1 MKKEEVPQ
9 DPSALDKF
17 TKEVC
22 YALDEKGEY
31 TTTLS
36 RGWQVKADALGI
48 TWQDV
53 EANVNEARLKIK
65 NGELSPIAYFM
76 EVHMMD
82 ISILS
87 AYTGFWQWT
96 IKRHLR
102 PQVFK
107 KLSDKKL
114 EKYAEAFQI
123 KLEELKNF

>member
-53 EANVNEARLKIK
+53 EARVNEARLKIK

>member
-53 EANVNEARLKIK
+53 EARINEARLKIK